1 MGGRSPTLGSLI
13 CTKKN
18 YWTHFYVKNCAMSS
32 QRTAWIIFSLG
43 RVIMDYVLYFLKK
56 KTKNGLDA
64 NDNIIRLSFVYG
76 KLSYAMFYRHK
87 VHEGLVST
95 IITLLKRIL
104 LKTIK
109 HVRSKKLA
117 LARFF
122 HNLTQKTCRDTCV
135 TDTGAIVSYGNMLL
149 IWMPWY
155 LTEKAG
161 SDVFYRVAYLYCALT
176 YFLEKIWVLLSLDF
190 RAKYTY
196 TGT

>member
-117 LARFF
+117 LACTYL
-122 HNLTQKTCRDTCV
+122 H
-135 TDTGAIVSYGNMLL
+135 GNM
-149 IWMPWY
+149 PWHMC
-155 LTEKAG
+155 
-161 SDVFYRVAYLYCALT
+161 YCFKCHCILR
-176 YFLEKIWVLLSLDF
+176 EKICLTFSIMWLISTVLQRVFFFQETMSFAVSWL
-190 RAKYTY
+190 
-196 TGT
+196 